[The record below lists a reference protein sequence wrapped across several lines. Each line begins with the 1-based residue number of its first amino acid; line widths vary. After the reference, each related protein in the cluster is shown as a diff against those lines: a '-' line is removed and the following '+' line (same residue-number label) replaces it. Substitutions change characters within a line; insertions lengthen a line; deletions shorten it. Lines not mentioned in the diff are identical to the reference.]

1 LAAELYAA
9 TAAGLGP
16 RAFSLAASWA
26 GSEWPEILA
35 SPGTYGAISIMPG
48 LGTNGE
54 FDMISIRLAVF
65 GAALSLNVKIKV
77 YRSITR
83 LLFE

>member
-1 LAAELYAA
+1 
-9 TAAGLGP
+9 
-16 RAFSLAASWA
+16 
-26 GSEWPEILA
+26 
-35 SPGTYGAISIMPG
+35 MPG

-83 LLFE
+83 LLFESDNHRLKLYF